1 MEKQIKDGELYES
14 RFQYK
19 EQKASFRFWLI
30 IVCIVFALFALRIY
44 WQQTFGGVIVDGES
58 MMTTLKNGEKLL
70 MKKVD
75 GVEDVKRGD
84 IIVVDVS
91 GYPEFDDPKNGE
103 NGGYLIKRMIA
114 FEFETVCCKDGVIS
128 VRKDGETEWKILD
141 EPYAYYASKQLY
153 PDFEYHVGEGEIFF
167 LGDNRNNSCDSR
179 YYDETIGFGVPRGSR
194 IKGLYKEEDLFG
206 VVPAWAVENQNFLE
220 KIFF

>member
-1 MEKQIKDGELYES
+1 MEKELKDGELYES
-14 RFQYK
+14 RFQHK

-44 WQQTFGGVIVDGES
+44 WQQTFGGVVVDGES

-75 GVEDVKRGD
+75 GVKGVKRGD

-91 GYPEFDDPKNGE
+91 GYPEFSDFDEENGE
-103 NGGYLIKRMIA
+103 YLIKRMIA
-114 FEFETVCCKDGVIS
+114 FEHETVKSSDGVIS
-128 VRKDGETEWKILD
+128 VKKDGETEWKILD
-141 EPYAYYASKQLY
+141 EPYAYYANKDAY

-179 YYDETIGFGVPRGSR
+179 YYDKTIGFGVQGGSR

-206 VVPAWAVENQNFLE
+206 VVPSWAVEHKDVLE
-220 KIFF
+220 NIFF

>member
-1 MEKQIKDGELYES
+1 MNKELKDGELYQA
-14 RFQYK
+14 RFPYK
-19 EQKASFRFWLI
+19 EEKASFRFWMA
-30 IVCIVFALFALRIY
+30 IVLLVFALFALRIY
-44 WQQTFGGVIVDGES
+44 WQQNFGGVIVDGES
-58 MMTTLKNGEKLL
+58 MMTTLKDEEKLL

-75 GVEDVKRGD
+75 GVKGVKRGD

-91 GYPEFDDPKNGE
+91 DYPEFADFDEENGE
-103 NGGYLIKRMIA
+103 YLIKRMIA
-114 FEFETVCCKDGVIS
+114 FEHETVKSENGVIS
-128 VRKDGETEWKILD
+128 VKKDGETEWQTLD
-141 EPYAYYASKQLY
+141 EPYAYYANKKGY

-179 YYDETIGFGVPRGSR
+179 FDVYGGSR

-206 VVPAWAVENQNFLE
+206 VVPSWAVEHQSILE